1 MIDKETL
8 ARISK
13 LTGLKLFQQE
23 KNYFQTIVLRSI
35 YSKVSR
41 ELVFKGGTA
50 LAFFYGLNRFSEDLD
65 FTLNGD
71 LDLSRLVKE
80 MEKDFEL
87 LNIRATFKIIEDNPK
102 SFSFRIG
109 VEGPLFTKEIERC
122 FIRVEIS
129 KREKISKNL
138 EIKELRPI
146 YPDILPFFVTVLNL
160 EEILAE
166 KIRALFWRGKS
177 RDLYDVWFLLEKG
190 VKVDWSLVNEKLS
203 YYGKGW
209 DPKEFLKKI
218 DALEKVWKR
227 ELEPIILGS
236 VPDFKGVRK
245 TIKAKLKSS

>member
-23 KNYFQTIVLRSI
+23 KNYFQAIILRSI

-80 MEKDFEL
+80 IEKDFEL

-109 VEGPLFTKEIERC
+109 IEGPLFTKEIERC

-146 YPDILPFFVTVLNL
+146 YPDILPFFVTVMNL

-166 KIRALFWRGKS
+166 KVRALFWRGKS

-190 VKVDWSLVNEKLS
+190 VKVDLELVDEKLS
-203 YYGKGW
+203 YYGKSW
-209 DPKEFLKKI
+209 NSKEFLKKI

-227 ELEPIILGS
+227 ELEAIILGS
-236 VPDFKGVRK
+236 VPDFKGVKKMIR
-245 TIKAKLKSS
+245 AKLKSS

>member
-23 KNYFQTIVLRSI
+23 KNYFQAIILRSI
-35 YSKVSR
+35 YSKTSR

-80 MEKDFEL
+80 IEKDFEL

-109 VEGPLFTKEIERC
+109 IEGPLFTKEIERC

-146 YPDILPFFVTVLNL
+146 YPDILPFFVTVMNL

-166 KIRALFWRGKS
+166 KVSAFWRGKS

-190 VKVDWSLVNEKLS
+190 VKVDLELVDEKLS
-203 YYGKGW
+203 YYGKSW
-209 DPKEFLKKI
+209 NSKEFLKKI

-227 ELEPIILGS
+227 ELEAIILGS
-236 VPDFKGVRK
+236 VPDFKGVKK
-245 TIKAKLKSS
+245 TIRAKLKSS